1 MNFTAFLMMS
11 KYQIKTISTQ
21 KLLKKFKFTNIG
33 EYSDLYLL
41 SDILLLT
48 VCLKTSKRPVH
59 SKINL
64 IPVNYFTSPG
74 LSWNAKLKMTDANLI
89 LMSDIDRFQCIER

>member
-1 MNFTAFLMMS
+1 MMS

-21 KLLKKFKFTNIG
+21 KLLKKFKFTNMG

-48 VCLKTSKRPVH
+48 DVFEKFQKTCSQQNKLDPCQLLHKPRFVMEC
-59 SKINL
+59 
-64 IPVNYFTSPG
+64 
-74 LSWNAKLKMTDANLI
+74 NAEN
-89 LMSDIDRFQCIER
+89 DRCQAHTHE